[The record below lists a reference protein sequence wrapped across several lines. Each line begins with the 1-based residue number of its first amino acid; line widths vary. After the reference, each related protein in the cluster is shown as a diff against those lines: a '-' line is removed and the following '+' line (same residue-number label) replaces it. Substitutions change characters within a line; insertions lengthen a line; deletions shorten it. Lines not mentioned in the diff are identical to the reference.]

1 MKPSLYALALLLF
14 GLGNATASNNL
25 YNIWSS
31 LPKPVLSVAHTRADV
46 SLANETLRTIRTST
60 KPTRT
65 LLAYTAQ
72 RRPVHAYFF
81 PGKVS
86 EYAFVIGGMHGSEL
100 SSIEVAKAV
109 VDSLQNG
116 AQPYYSVVVI
126 PSLFPDNAVLAS
138 SYPDEIGSTK
148 NIGRYSSGT
157 AADPNRQ
164 MPSLGSPFLP
174 EKPLDFAGR
183 VIERENQALLYL
195 IENLHPRR
203 IASLHAIRNPNLA
216 GVFADPRTDGYGFAE
231 GYEADSLVA
240 VEMAKQIG
248 LLGGTAPGN
257 KLEAAP
263 TALYHSDPAVAPKGC
278 QQKRTVQGG
287 NSGHQRGFGVSLGS
301 WASTS
306 ERAYEESAIPRSA
319 AMMLTVEFPGS
330 RRTIDYEQDADKLA
344 CRKNVQAY
352 ASAIVSVM
360 LQQGV
365 I

>member
-1 MKPSLYALALLLF
+1 LFLLLL
-14 GLGNATASNNL
+14 GLGNATASNTF

-31 LPKPVLSVAHTRADV
+31 LSTQIFSVACNREDM
-46 SLANETLRTIRTST
+46 SLANETLRTIRSSS

-81 PGKVS
+81 PGKVD

-109 VDSLQNG
+109 IDSLQNG

-138 SYPDEIGSTK
+138 SFPEEIGSTK
-148 NIGRYSSGT
+148 NIGRYSSGL

-164 MPSLGSPFLP
+164 MPALGSPFLP
-174 EKPLDFAGR
+174 ERPLDFAGR
-183 VIERENQALLYL
+183 IIERENQALLYL
-195 IENLHPRR
+195 IGNLHPRR
-203 IASLHAIRNPNLA
+203 IASLHAIRNPGFA

-240 VEMAKQIG
+240 VEMARQIA

-257 KLEAAP
+257 TLEEEP
-263 TALYHSDPAVAPKGC
+263 TALYHTDPVVAPKGC
-278 QQKRTVQGG
+278 LQKRTVQGG
-287 NSGHQRGFGVSLGS
+287 NSGHHRGFGISLGS

-306 ERAYEESAIPRSA
+306 ERAYEESANPRSA

-330 RRTIDYEQDADKLA
+330 KRSTDYAQDGEKLA
-344 CRKNVQAY
+344 CRRNVQAY

-360 LQQGV
+360 LQNATL
-365 I
+365 